1 MSALKERCQS
11 TMRSRGAVTTA
22 PSPNRVSK
30 GEIPPAPS
38 RADQSAALFYYES
51 TQHIKNKYITRDPSQ
66 PSLHSLCDPPKV
78 GGMLTRCRP
87 AEAKPH
93 SARECPGA
101 SAQPRGLGPA
111 SPTHCAGLVTGHTQ
125 RSQPRALDA
134 GTRPGAGSH
143 IWSPHALGG
152 RDPPENKD

>member
-66 PSLHSLCDPPKV
+66 PSLHSLCDSSKGWRDV
-78 GGMLTRCRP
+78 NTLQAGGSQAPLCEGVSRSLR
-87 AEAKPH
+87 A
-93 SARECPGA
+93 
-101 SAQPRGLGPA
+101 AQG
-111 SPTHCAGLVTGHTQ
+111 
-125 RSQPRALDA
+125 PRASVPHPLRRA
-134 GTRPGAGSH
+134 GHWPHTKEPAAGAGRGH
-143 IWSPHALGG
+143 SPGSWEPHLVPARLGRARSAG
-152 RDPPENKD
+152 K